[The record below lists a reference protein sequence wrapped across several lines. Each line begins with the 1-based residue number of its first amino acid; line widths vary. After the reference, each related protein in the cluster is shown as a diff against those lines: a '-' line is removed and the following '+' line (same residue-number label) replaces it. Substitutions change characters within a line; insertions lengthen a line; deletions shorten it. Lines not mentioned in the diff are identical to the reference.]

1 MKKKHKIK
9 IEKFKVILEQAEGVL
24 EEEIQARLS
33 KVLDMLLDDTIKS
46 NTGLCPH
53 KQQKNS
59 YFNDLA
65 VRQWRSKMHRR

>member
-46 NTGLCPH
+46 NTGL
-53 KQQKNS
+53 
-59 YFNDLA
+59 
-65 VRQWRSKMHRR
+65 